1 MSWVRVKNEK
11 LEPMSAEVTG
21 FWSQA
26 IQQGVR
32 AVGFSLREA
41 GGGQWMA
48 AEVAQDELPPA
59 VRRAANAAIEID
71 KEIAHSNKTNQ
82 IVMARALLMAKLEES
97 AAINEL
103 RDYQALLAVELLRR
117 VAADPPVMLAALA
130 EPYE

>member
-1 MSWVRVKNEK
+1 MSWVRVKSGK

-32 AVGFSLREA
+32 ALGFSLHEA
-41 GGGQWMA
+41 GGGQWMT
-48 AEVAQDELPPA
+48 AEVANDELPSA
-59 VRRAANAAIEID
+59 VRRAASAAIEVD
-71 KEIAHSNKTNQ
+71 KEVAHSNKSSQ

-117 VAADPPVMLAALA
+117 VAADPPTLLAALA